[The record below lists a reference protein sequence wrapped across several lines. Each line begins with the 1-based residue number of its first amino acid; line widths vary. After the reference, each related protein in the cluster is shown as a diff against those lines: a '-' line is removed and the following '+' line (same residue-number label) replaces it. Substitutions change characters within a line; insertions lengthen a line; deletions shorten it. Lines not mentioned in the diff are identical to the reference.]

1 MSLLAK
7 RFAEEILLYLPQMQ
21 SDDAD
26 ETILLQGKV
35 DDGRTKR
42 GGRRDGVTISMRAAL
57 PKAGTLPFRF
67 YPLAWCACVQ
77 ANENPFCLFVVA
89 FLSSFEH
96 NDALFARSVRGCR
109 RPVGV
114 VARSII

>member
-1 MSLLAK
+1 MSLLVK
-7 RFAEEILLYLPQMQ
+7 GLAEEILLYLPQMQ

-57 PKAGTLPFRF
+57 PFLLSGF

-77 ANENPFCLFVVA
+77 RQYGKF
-89 FLSSFEH
+89 
-96 NDALFARSVRGCR
+96 
-109 RPVGV
+109 
-114 VARSII
+114 

>member
-1 MSLLAK
+1 MSLLVK
-7 RFAEEILLYLPQMQ
+7 GLAEEILLYLPQMQ

-57 PKAGTLPFRF
+57 PFVPTRLV
-67 YPLAWCACVQ
+67 CVR
-77 ANENPFCLFVVA
+77 ATPIWKI
-89 FLSSFEH
+89 LSSAETFSLKL
-96 NDALFARSVRGCR
+96 AKTLFAYSW
-109 RPVGV
+109 
-114 VARSII
+114 